1 MLSTTLGRR
10 GYSIPKS
17 QLSAKDQE
25 GVRRDLMFRQRAG
38 PAAYGLPPEFPVYLE
53 SNTKMYVPRC
63 YGWKR
68 FGPPATRALSE
79 GEPIALA
86 FDGSLRADQLAPARK
101 YLSAAKATGAGL
113 LDLYCGFGKTVVAL
127 WLVAEL
133 GRKTIIIVH
142 KDFLVTQWRER
153 IEQFLPGASVGR
165 IQGQVVDVE
174 GHDVVIAMLQSL
186 ALKDYP
192 RDMCDRFGFAIVDEC
207 HHMSAETF
215 SSALFKVVTPRM
227 LGLSATMTRKDGLS
241 KVFKLFLGEVVAR
254 KRREEREVVVRIER
268 YATTDSEFLHVPTD
282 HRGQVAYS
290 KLLSKVHADPGRAA
304 FVLDLLSRV
313 IAEEHGASPPRQ
325 ILLLAQHR
333 CLVAWL
339 MHEITARQLA
349 TVGYYLGGMKSKALK
364 EAEGCKVILGT
375 YEMAKEALDIKTL
388 TTLILATPM
397 ADVAQAVGRIMRVPG
412 HVPVV
417 YDVVDPHSTFR
428 RQAKKRLTYYK
439 KEKYTIVDGDAPPPP
454 EDEACLPGEC
464 LV

>member
-10 GYSIPKS
+10 GYSVPMS
-17 QLSAKDQE
+17 QLSAKDRE
-25 GVRRDLMFRQRAG
+25 SVRRDLMFRPRTG
-38 PAAYGLPPEFPVYLE
+38 PAAYGLPPEFPVYRE

-79 GEPIALA
+79 GDPMALTFA
-86 FDGSLRADQLAPARK
+86 GSLRADQLAPARK
-101 YLSAAKATGAGL
+101 YLSATKDTGAGL

-127 WLVAEL
+127 WIAAEL

-142 KDFLVTQWRER
+142 KDFLVAQWRER
-153 IEQFLPGASVGR
+153 IEQFLPGASIGR
-165 IQGQVVDVE
+165 IQGPVVDVE

-192 RDMCDRFGFAIVDEC
+192 RGMFDQFGFAVVDEC
-207 HHMSAETF
+207 HHMAAETF
-215 SSALFKVVTPRM
+215 SNALFKVVTPRM
-227 LGLSATMTRKDGLS
+227 LGLSATMTRKDGLT
-241 KVFKLFLGEVVAR
+241 KVFKLFLGDIVAR
-254 KRREEREVVVRIER
+254 KRREEREVLVRIER
-268 YATTDSEFLHVPTD
+268 FTSTDRGFLMVPTD

-290 KLLSKVHADPGRAA
+290 KLLSKVHADPGRSA
-304 FVLDLLSRV
+304 FVLDLVSRV
-313 IAEEHGASPPRQ
+313 IAEEHDASPPRQ

-333 CLVAWL
+333 CLVTWL
-339 MHEITARQLA
+339 MHEIKTRQLA

-412 HVPVV
+412 HVPIV

-428 RQAKKRLTYYK
+428 RQAKKRLAYYK
-439 KEKYTIVDGDAPPPP
+439 KEKYTIVDGDEPPCP
-454 EDEACLPGEC
+454 EDEVSLPGVC